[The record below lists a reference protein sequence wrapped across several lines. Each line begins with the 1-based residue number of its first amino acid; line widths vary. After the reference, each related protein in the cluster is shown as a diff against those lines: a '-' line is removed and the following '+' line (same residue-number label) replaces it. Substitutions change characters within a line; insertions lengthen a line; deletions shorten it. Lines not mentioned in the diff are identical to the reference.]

1 MNTVHKNSRAPATA
15 HRPPPAESGFVLP
28 TAIFLLVVLAAL
40 GTYMVTLSRTS
51 HISSALD
58 IQGAR
63 AYQAART
70 GIEWAA
76 WRVVDPPTQPPTS
89 TTLCP
94 DPDPTTLTF
103 TGTLAAFNAFKVS
116 VTCTRTPPATVG
128 ADEDKVAIYLIT
140 STATSG
146 VVGEMGYV
154 ERQIQASFGK

>member
-1 MNTVHKNSRAPATA
+1 MNTAHKNSRAPAA
-15 HRPPPAESGFVLP
+15 ARRPPPAESGFVLP

-63 AYQAART
+63 AYQAARA

-76 WRVVDPPTQPPTS
+76 WQVVDPPTQPPTS
-89 TTLCP
+89 TTPCP
-94 DPDPTTLTF
+94 ASPTTLTLTG
-103 TGTLAAFNAFKVS
+103 TGTLDAFTVS
-116 VTCTRTPPATVG
+116 VTCTRTQFTDG
-128 ADEDKVAIYLIT
+128 ADPVAMYQIV

-146 VVGEMGYV
+146 AVGEMGYV

>member
-1 MNTVHKNSRAPATA
+1 MTRMP
-15 HRPPPAESGFVLP
+15 RAESGFVLP

-40 GTYMVTLSRTS
+40 AAFMVSLSRTT

-63 AYQAART
+63 AYLAARA

-76 WRVVDPPTQPPTS
+76 WQVIDPQTQPPTS
-89 TTLCP
+89 TTPCP
-94 DPDPTTLTF
+94 AATTLTLS
-103 TGTLAAFNAFKVS
+103 GTLAAFNVD
-116 VTCTRTPPATVG
+116 VTCIRTPATDG
-128 ADEDKVAIYLIT
+128 ADAVAIYQVT

-146 VVGEMGYV
+146 TPGEVDYA